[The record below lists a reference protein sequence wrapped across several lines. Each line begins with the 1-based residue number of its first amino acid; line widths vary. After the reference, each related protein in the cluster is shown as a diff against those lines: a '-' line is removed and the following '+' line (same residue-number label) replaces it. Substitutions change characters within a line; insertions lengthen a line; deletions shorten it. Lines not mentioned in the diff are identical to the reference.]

1 MSSWNKGL
9 RCTGDDKRQEQKHL
23 LFKNEDHMCGVKEV
37 MGRKPERKWKI
48 ILNGNAKCIIY
59 LFLGNKA
66 SINLETFIKCFVLP
80 YEESVN

>member
-1 MSSWNKGL
+1 
-9 RCTGDDKRQEQKHL
+9 
-23 LFKNEDHMCGVKEV
+23 MCWVKEV
-37 MGRKPERKWKI
+37 MSRKPERKWKI

-66 SINLETFIKCFVLP
+66 SIILETFIKCLVLP